1 MHTNL
6 DKLDNEINKLKLNLR
21 DEQINNDNN
30 NKDNKIFNGINEIIQ
45 EINNNYETKENKDES
60 EADIDK
66 ETNIKENIRNN
77 NFVNFVFSTNHTN
90 HNLNI
95 EKGQNVKDFG
105 VESLTKRKPFGDFN
119 FE

>member
-6 DKLDNEINKLKLNLR
+6 DKLDNAINKLKFNLR
-21 DEQINNDNN
+21 DEQINNNN

-60 EADIDK
+60 EADINK
-66 ETNIKENIRNN
+66 KTNIKENIRNN
-77 NFVNFVFSTNHTN
+77 NYVNFVFSTNHTN

>member
-6 DKLDNEINKLKLNLR
+6 DKLDNEINKLKFNLR
-21 DEQINNDNN
+21 DEQINNNN

-60 EADIDK
+60 EGNINK

>member
-60 EADIDK
+60 EENINK

-77 NFVNFVFSTNHTN
+77 NFVNFVFSTN

>member
-6 DKLDNEINKLKLNLR
+6 DKLDNEINRIKLNLR

-45 EINNNYETKENKDES
+45 EINNNCETKENKDES

-77 NFVNFVFSTNHTN
+77 NFVNFVFSTNH
-90 HNLNI
+90 NLNI